1 MQFDSAE
8 LAVGFAVPVVRIAL
22 TLKKRNLL
30 IANGIAYN
38 RPGYSRFH
46 SQQSFQLRR
55 NMPIRTHL
63 SLTILIALFL
73 TTTFTFAQDADFQT
87 GKIVAIQKTSSGSG
101 ISTAGTDAPTV
112 QNRQRY
118 KVSIQLN
125 DTVYVCRADT
135 TEDMDL
141 EWAQGKEA
149 PVRVKGKTLELK
161 RANGKMVRL
170 SILSTQKA
178 R

>member
-1 MQFDSAE
+1 MRKH
-8 LAVGFAVPVVRIAL
+8 VPLTIIL
-22 TLKKRNLL
+22 TLLAGAVLL
-30 IANGIAYN
+30 
-38 RPGYSRFH
+38 
-46 SQQSFQLRR
+46 
-55 NMPIRTHL
+55 
-63 SLTILIALFL
+63 
-73 TTTFTFAQDADFQT
+73 FAQDADFQT
-87 GKIVAIQKTSSGSG
+87 GKIVSVQKASSGP
-101 ISTAGTDAPTV
+101 STGGTDAPTT

-118 KVSIQLN
+118 KVSIQSN

-161 RANGKMVRL
+161 RANGKIVRL

-178 R
+178 Q

>member
-1 MQFDSAE
+1 MDRVQSP
-8 LAVGFAVPVVRIAL
+8 GTIRGS
-22 TLKKRNLL
+22 TH
-30 IANGIAYN
+30 N
-38 RPGYSRFH
+38 RVAI
-46 SQQSFQLRR
+46 RR
-55 NMPIRTHL
+55 NMPMRKHL
-63 SLTILIALFL
+63 SLAILLALFL
-73 TTTFTFAQDADFQT
+73 TAAFAFAQDADFQT
-87 GKIVAIQKTSSGSG
+87 GKIVAIQKISSGSG